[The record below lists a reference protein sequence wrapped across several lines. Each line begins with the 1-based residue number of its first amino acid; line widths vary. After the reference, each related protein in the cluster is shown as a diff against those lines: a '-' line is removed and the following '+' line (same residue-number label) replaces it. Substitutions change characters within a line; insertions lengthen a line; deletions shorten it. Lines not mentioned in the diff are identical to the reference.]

1 MKLRSFVGFV
11 LLILVSCSKKNGTT
25 SVIWISGFK
34 TTCESGA
41 GASNCLL
48 INKSN
53 ELANEEWEL
62 FYSDI
67 EGFEFQEG
75 YLKKVEILRQKPND
89 NKRAPMDKSISK
101 YVLVK
106 ELEKRQDHRP
116 SLVAHWQ
123 LEGIH
128 GTSIDKK
135 ITPPTL
141 DFNLSEM
148 KIHGNGGCNRYDGT
162 IKQLGIKSIAF
173 GNVLNTLS
181 ICAEVNVEGQYL
193 GSLDKISSYEVNDS
207 ILNLYDGQENV
218 IMSFVSHRKT
228 DNRTK
233 IHDIW
238 SAVRIAGSPTK
249 GMVPVPHL
257 EINTTEMKIYGNNG
271 CNDYFGTLTNLTEN
285 SISFG
290 KIGSTRKMCPEME
303 VPKRYNEA
311 LLKTRTFRFD
321 GQALIFSD
329 EEGEEILTFM
339 KTD

>member
-1 MKLRSFVGFV
+1 MKLASAIGFA
-11 LLILVSCSKKNGTT
+11 LIISVSCSKKNGNA

-34 TTCESGA
+34 TTCESGV

-48 INKSN
+48 INKSD
-53 ELANEEWEL
+53 ELTNDEWEL

-75 YLKKVEILRQKPND
+75 YLKKVEILEQKPND
-89 NKRAPMDKSISK
+89 NELAPMIESIGK

-106 ELEKRQDHRP
+106 ELEKRRDPRH
-116 SLVAHWQ
+116 SLVAHWR
-123 LEGIH
+123 LKGIH
-128 GTSIDKK
+128 GTLLDKK
-135 ITPPTL
+135 IPLPTL
-141 DFNLSEM
+141 DFNLDEM
-148 KIHGNGGCNRYDGT
+148 KIHGNGGCNRYNGT
-162 IKQLGIKSIAF
+162 IKHLGIKSIAF
-173 GNVLNTLS
+173 GNLLNTLS
-181 ICAEVNVEGQYL
+181 ICAEANVENQYL
-193 GSLDKISSYEVNDS
+193 ASLDKISSYEVNDS
-207 ILNLYDGQENV
+207 ILNLYDGQKNV
-218 IMSFVSHRKT
+218 IVSFVGHRKT

-238 SAVRIAGSPTK
+238 SAVRIEGSPINS
-249 GMVPVPHL
+249 MVPVPRL

-303 VPKRYNEA
+303 VPKRYDAA

-321 GQALIFSD
+321 GRALIFSD